1 MNSEIVESFSQ
12 MVREKGIDKD
22 ILAGIV
28 EDVFGMMVRKRFGQ
42 EAKFDVVVNMDKG
55 DIEIFLEREVV
66 ETVEDP
72 TTQIDLPTAK
82 ELSGEELEI
91 GEDFVEVVPLQSFGR
106 RLVVSAKQNLNQ
118 RIKEIER
125 ELIYNEYSNTMGD
138 IIVGE
143 IYQIRR
149 NEILINHNRNELVLP
164 KSEQILKERY
174 KKGDTI
180 RAIVKEVRKNSGNPV
195 VVVSR
200 ADPHFLS
207 KLFELEIPEIYDGI
221 IEIKRIAREPGER
234 AKVAVESH
242 DDRIDAVGACV
253 GMKGVRIH
261 TIVREL
267 NNENIDVIN
276 FTEDHQM
283 FIQRALAPAK
293 LKSLELDKETRTAN
307 VLVSADQVSLAIGK
321 NGQNIRLASRLTE
334 YEINLIKEGAE
345 DEYDIE
351 LVDFK
356 PELGEEMYLK
366 LIDAGLE
373 TAKDVIT
380 AKLDDLLAIEG
391 MTEEKITEI
400 RDMMKKDLEEAE
412 VEEEDE
418 AALPV
423 PVAAKPAGEA
433 EAGDAAGEAPS
444 TEEPLIEKPVTEEP
458 ESAAD
463 ESGPEVDKEAEDA
476 KEVTEETIAE
486 ESPANLPAD
495 DAEDAAVERDQEEG
509 VAAASEEET
518 APEEHVAEE
527 PLHEEGENEKLEE
540 EDSTEKKPE

>member
-1 MNSEIVESFSQ
+1 MNSEIVESFAQ

-28 EDVFGMMVRKRFGQ
+28 EDVFSMMVRKKYGQ

-66 ETVEDP
+66 EVVENP
-72 TTQIDLPTAK
+72 TTQIDRETAK
-82 ELSGEELEI
+82 ELSGEDLDV
-91 GEDFVEVVPLQSFGR
+91 GEDYVEVVPLVTFGR

-125 ELIYNEYSNTMGD
+125 ELMYNEYSNTVGD

-149 NEILINHNRNELVLP
+149 NEILINHNRNELILP
-164 KSEQILKERY
+164 KSEQIFKERY

-180 RAIVKEVRKNSGNPV
+180 RAAVKEVRKNNGNPAV
-195 VVVSR
+195 IVSR
-200 ADPHFLS
+200 ADSKFLA
-207 KLFELEIPEIYDGI
+207 KLFEMEIPEIYDGI

-276 FTEDHQM
+276 YTDVPEL
-283 FIQRALAPAK
+283 FITRSLAPAK
-293 LKSLELDKETRTAN
+293 LKSVEVQKEARTAN
-307 VLVSADQVSLAIGK
+307 VLVASDQVSLAIGR
-321 NGQNIRLASRLTE
+321 NGQNIRLASKLTG
-334 YEINLIKEGAE
+334 YEINLIKEGGDE

-356 PELGEEMYLK
+356 PELGAELYDK
-366 LIDAGLE
+366 LITAGLE
-373 TAKDVIT
+373 TAKDVLNAT
-380 AKLDDLLAIEG
+380 MDSLLAIEG
-391 MTEEKITEI
+391 LDEARIKEI
-400 RDMMKKDLEEAE
+400 RDMIRRDLEEAE
-412 VEEEDE
+412 VDDEEEQVEPGKPIATATPDD
-418 AALPV
+418 V
-423 PVAAKPAGEA
+423 PPGEA
-433 EAGDAAGEAPS
+433 GAAPTPTPTVATEPPQEPPPAPGD
-444 TEEPLIEKPVTEEP
+444 
-458 ESAAD
+458 
-463 ESGPEVDKEAEDA
+463 GPKN
-476 KEVTEETIAE
+476 
-486 ESPANLPAD
+486 S
-495 DAEDAAVERDQEEG
+495 
-509 VAAASEEET
+509 
-518 APEEHVAEE
+518 
-527 PLHEEGENEKLEE
+527 
-540 EDSTEKKPE
+540 